1 MHLAFY
7 RKYRTVLITVAVALQ
22 AAISMVSAFLLRF
35 EYTIPKMEAYSM
47 WTGVWL
53 AVVVKVLAFR
63 LTGCQKLGW
72 RHIGIFDL
80 TRLFTC
86 NIVGSIAFAAASIAI
101 VGPRFPR
108 SVYVIDCLLFFL
120 LTAGSRVSVRLYY
133 ETIVTEIARSGKKR
147 LLIYGAGSA
156 GMTLA
161 REIRSNPT
169 LGYRL
174 VGFIDDDPRKRALSL
189 LGAPVLGCGR
199 ELPIIAKR
207 LRKKVAAIDELII
220 AMPSASSREIRE
232 ALANCRAAS
241 LVCKTIPTVGELL
254 AGKVLTSQIR
264 NVTLDDLLG
273 RDPVQLDE
281 GLIRSCICGKIVMV
295 TGGGGSIGSELCRQL
310 ASYCPEKLIVFERAE
325 SDLFETQ
332 LDLLEH
338 FPSVTIIPEI
348 GDIREYA
355 RIERVIRHHH
365 VNSVF
370 HAAAYKHVPMME
382 AHLIE
387 AVKNNVLG
395 TWNVAKASY
404 RNGVSSLLMISSDK
418 AVNPTNIMGLTK
430 RVAELIVSAMPTA
443 AEGSPTRCVSVRF
456 GNVLG
461 SKGSVVPIFSKQ
473 IRAGGPITVTH
484 PEARRYFMTIPE
496 AVQLILQASTMGQ
509 GSEVF
514 VLDMGEPIRIVDL
527 ARNMIRLSG
536 REPDVDVEIRFVG
549 LRPGEKLYEEVI
561 TKGENILPTYHEKIR
576 IFRGQRHNQSE
587 MNLWLTK
594 LEELVSRG
602 EEESILDHLRVM
614 VPEYEPSERWQD
626 EQAIAATAGSI
637 S

>member
-1 MHLAFY
+1 
-7 RKYRTVLITVAVALQ
+7 
-22 AAISMVSAFLLRF
+22 
-35 EYTIPKMEAYSM
+35 
-47 WTGVWL
+47 
-53 AVVVKVLAFR
+53 
-63 LTGCQKLGW
+63 
-72 RHIGIFDL
+72 
-80 TRLFTC
+80 
-86 NIVGSIAFAAASIAI
+86 
-101 VGPRFPR
+101 
-108 SVYVIDCLLFFL
+108 
-120 LTAGSRVSVRLYY
+120 
-133 ETIVTEIARSGKKR
+133 
-147 LLIYGAGSA
+147 
-156 GMTLA
+156 
-161 REIRSNPT
+161 
-169 LGYRL
+169 
-174 VGFIDDDPRKRALSL
+174 
-189 LGAPVLGCGR
+189 
-199 ELPIIAKR
+199 
-207 LRKKVAAIDELII
+207 
-220 AMPSASSREIRE
+220 
-232 ALANCRAAS
+232 
-241 LVCKTIPTVGELL
+241 
-254 AGKVLTSQIR
+254 
-264 NVTLDDLLG
+264 
-273 RDPVQLDE
+273 
-281 GLIRSCICGKIVMV
+281 MV

-602 EEESILDHLRVM
+602 EEESILVHSRVM